1 MDRGE
6 IYEIQYLVGFDNNI
20 KAPIWAPLTDQIY
33 VQDANTGE
41 ANPTLCRVVSYDNDS
56 YGVKGLGITSLP
68 VYNKYFFL
76 ESEKDVSLP
85 PDVKDFGRTDFGGP
99 FIIDPAFTPGE
110 IVVPEF
116 TPDLPAGIPTTP
128 RGSIDFGN
136 DTGFF
141 GGIPAAGF
149 TTGDFS
155 NIEFDFVEATG
166 SGIINPGTNINTMT
180 SSIVAPSNVTMTS
193 VATSVSPNV
202 SVSSNIGAGVGMGG
216 GSGGS
221 GY

>member
-1 MDRGE
+1 M
-6 IYEIQYLVGFDNNI
+6 
-20 KAPIWAPLTDQIY
+20 
-33 VQDANTGE
+33 
-41 ANPTLCRVVSYDNDS
+41 
-56 YGVKGLGITSLP
+56 
-68 VYNKYFFL
+68 YNKYFFL

-99 FIIDPAFTPGE
+99 FVIDPTFTPGE

-116 TPDLPAGIPTTP
+116 TPDLPPGISTTP
-128 RGSIDFGN
+128 RGGIDFGN

-166 SGIINPGTNINTMT
+166 SGIINPRTNINTVVN
-180 SSIVAPSNVTMTS
+180 SLA
-193 VATSVSPNV
+193 VSPNV
-202 SVSSNIGAGVGMGG
+202 TSAVTANVSNIAAGVTANVNFN
-216 GSGGS
+216 GS